1 MSFGIRDFEGH
12 GEGRCRS
19 AVPTVR
25 RRRPAETP
33 MLHPASGW
41 RDLGAELA
49 ESYGGLNLMGDRF
62 IVCGGVWTL
71 FIVFPFVIH

>member
-1 MSFGIRDFEGH
+1 
-12 GEGRCRS
+12 
-19 AVPTVR
+19 
-25 RRRPAETP
+25 
-33 MLHPASGW
+33 MLHPDSGW